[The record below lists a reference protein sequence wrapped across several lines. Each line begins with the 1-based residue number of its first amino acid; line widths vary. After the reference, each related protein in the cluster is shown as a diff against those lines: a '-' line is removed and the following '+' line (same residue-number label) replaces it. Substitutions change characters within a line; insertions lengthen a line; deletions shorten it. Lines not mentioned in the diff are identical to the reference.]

1 MTYRL
6 RNIAIAV
13 ALAVLAAM
21 IVSFYVK
28 QQKEDLQ
35 AGQTLTAVYV
45 AKEDIPEGTA
55 GADVADL
62 VTRVEVP
69 KDAVAPGAIVQP
81 EDLEGKVATQV
92 IYANEQVSVLRFSDP
107 AQQGIRAQLKG
118 SLRAIQV
125 PGDEHQLLAGT
136 LKDGDHVDIVANL
149 KYKLINFGRERGGST
164 AQDNVATRTILR
176 DILVL
181 QATVSAQDTTR
192 LNADNQDKFVIL
204 ALTDAQS
211 QKLYFAMKNGDWTL
225 ELRPTSDPADSPESI
240 ETVATVLGDGLS
252 NSQINL
258 LLFRLGR
265 NEEAR

>member
-35 AGQTLTAVYV
+35 RGQTLTAVYV
-45 AKEDIPEGTA
+45 ATEDIPEGTA
-55 GADVADL
+55 GSDVAGK
-62 VTRVEVP
+62 VTRVEVA

-81 EDLEGKVATQV
+81 EDLEGKVSTQV
-92 IYANEQVSVLRFSDP
+92 IYANEQITLLRFADP
-107 AQQGIRAQLKG
+107 TAQGIRSQLSG
-118 SLRAIQV
+118 TLRALQV

-136 LKDGDHVDIVANL
+136 LKDGDRIDVV
-149 KYKLINFGRERGGST
+149 GSW
-164 AQDNVATRTILR
+164 NVPESAKNHFSRTILR

-181 QATVSAQDTTR
+181 QAPLTSEVSER
-192 LNADNQDKFVIL
+192 LNADSEDKFVML

-211 QKLYFAMKNGDWTL
+211 QKMFWIMKNGDWSL
-225 ELRPTSDPADSPESI
+225 ELRPTKDPADSPESAEKEFTLLTDGMSPAQLRAI
-240 ETVATVLGDGLS
+240 AAAARAVAK
-252 NSQINL
+252 
-258 LLFRLGR
+258 
-265 NEEAR
+265 NER

>member
-35 AGQTLTAVYV
+35 RGQTLTTVFV
-45 AKEDIPEGTA
+45 AKDDIPLGTA
-55 GADVADL
+55 GADVAEL
-62 VTRVEVP
+62 VTPVEVP
-69 KDAVAPGAIVQP
+69 RDAVAPGAISETEQ
-81 EDLEGKVATQV
+81 LEGKVTTQV
-92 IYANEQVSVLRFSDP
+92 IYGNEQVTLLRFANP
-107 AQQGIRAQLKG
+107 TEQGIRAQLTG
-118 SLRAIQV
+118 SLRALQV

-136 LKDGDHVDIVANL
+136 LRDGDRVDVVANL
-149 KYKLINFGRERGGST
+149 KYKLVNFGREKGG
-164 AQDNVATRTILR
+164 AAGDNVATRTILR

-181 QATVSAQDTTR
+181 QAPLSSDVSKR
-192 LNADNQDKFVIL
+192 LNADSADKFAVL
-204 ALTDAQS
+204 AVTDAQS
-211 QKLYFAMKNGDWTL
+211 QKLFFTMKNGDWAL
-225 ELRPTSDPADSPESI
+225 ELRPTKDPADSPESI
-240 ETVATVLGDGLS
+240 ETVATVLGDGLTQA
-252 NSQINL
+252 QINQ